1 MEASTREKIDALLD
15 RAGEAELRVVL
26 KFLLYLLRVA

>member
-1 MEASTREKIDALLD
+1 MEASTRDKIDALLD
-15 RAGEAELRVVL
+15 RASEAELRVVL

>member
-15 RAGEAELRVVL
+15 RASDAELRVVL
-26 KFLLYLLRVA
+26 KFLLYLLRVS

>member
-1 MEASTREKIDALLD
+1 MEASTREKIDALLA
-15 RAGEAELRVVL
+15 RASDAELRVVL

>member
-1 MEASTREKIDALLD
+1 MKASTREKIDALLD
-15 RAGEAELRVVL
+15 RASEAELRVVL

>member
-15 RAGEAELRVVL
+15 RASDAELRGVL

>member
-15 RAGEAELRVVL
+15 RASDAELRVVL

>member
-15 RAGEAELRVVL
+15 LASDAELRVVL

>member
-1 MEASTREKIDALLD
+1 MVESTLDKIEALLD
-15 RAGEAELRVVL
+15 RASEAELRVVL

>member
-15 RAGEAELRVVL
+15 RASEAELRVVL
-26 KFLLYLLRVA
+26 KFLLYLLRAA

>member
-15 RAGEAELRVVL
+15 RASDSELRVVL

>member
-15 RAGEAELRVVL
+15 RASYAELRVVL

>member
-1 MEASTREKIDALLD
+1 MVESTREKIDALLD
-15 RAGEAELRVVL
+15 RASDAELRVVL